1 MGPSPKQF
9 STSDPNL
16 IAFLRLG
23 GIEIGTIQPDPRRSN
38 RVRATM
44 VCSDAVGVKAEIDF
58 RNSDFRVFSDL
69 QRDTMDLLK
78 RR

>member
-1 MGPSPKQF
+1 MSTVTKF
-9 STSDPNL
+9 ATSDPNL
-16 IAFLRLG
+16 IAFLRMYD
-23 GIEIGTIQPDPRRSN
+23 IEIGSIEKDPRRSN
-38 RVRATM
+38 RMRVVM
-44 VCSDAVGVKAEIDF
+44 DVSDARGIELELEF